1 MMAQNPVLLLAA
13 LAAAAAAAAQGPA
26 PPLEAVAGAAPAC
39 GAMNATESMNLL
51 QARLLKE
58 RAGLRPAPLSGAPQL
73 HPAGPGEAQAS
84 MADVLAFALDT
95 SSYRKASFICR
106 CCIDLLVLILFT
118 ISRLG
123 LREGKA
129 APAVVGATTLG
140 DGILVPLWVG
150 PPGNPTPDGAGAVL
164 GGPPTAAK
172 QPDARDLL
180 FAWDCF
186 A

>member
-1 MMAQNPVLLLAA
+1 MMAQSPVLRLAA
-13 LAAAAAAAAQGPA
+13 LAVAAAAAASAPGPA
-26 PPLEAVAGAAPAC
+26 SPLEVAGAAPAC
-39 GAMNATESMNLL
+39 GAVNATESMNLL

-58 RAGLRPAPLSGAPQL
+58 RAGLRPAPIGGAPQR

-84 MADVLAFALDT
+84 MADVLAYALDT

-123 LREGKA
+123 LRECKA
-129 APAVVGATTLG
+129 APAVVGATTVG

-150 PPGNPTPDGAGAVL
+150 PPGQPTPDGAVL
-164 GGPPTAAK
+164 GGPPTVAK
-172 QPDARDLL
+172 PPDARDLL
-180 FAWDCF
+180 YAWDCF